1 MRMTFARV
9 AFMVIAIVVISA
21 DAKGQVAGSEQETS
35 SGDTTRTVE
44 RTWVPDVNGRLVL
57 VSQRIDETTTVT
69 PDESRTVTVV
79 LEPGINGPLQ
89 ETRRIE
95 ETERRFNGGVR
106 HDTTELMRDVNG
118 RWHTVATRTAETTTT
133 ADGAQS
139 SIEGIETPSL
149 VAPSAPARLVQQ
161 TTITVRKIGPE
172 RWLRERHLY
181 ELDPNGRMVLVES
194 STHET
199 K

>member
-21 DAKGQVAGSEQETS
+21 DANGQVAGSEQKTS

-118 RWHTVATRTAETTTT
+118 RWQTVATRTAETTTT
-133 ADGAQS
+133 
-139 SIEGIETPSL
+139 
-149 VAPSAPARLVQQ
+149 
-161 TTITVRKIGPE
+161 VRKIGPE
-172 RWLRERHLY
+172 PWLRERHLY